1 MTFARKPYIRKQSSV
16 MAMAERAGLG
26 LKPNGARNA
35 VLAFC
40 GGSNQPAP
48 KTTRAAIGVLEHLHK
63 SRLVELGCMCC
74 QMALGV
80 FTPGVELHHRR
91 AGMGWGKGDW
101 LTLIP
106 LCPEHH
112 RGATGVHGLG
122 TKGFPKHYG
131 FTEQDMLDKALQL
144 LNINAMPTG
153 QKEDHDKQDL

>member
-1 MTFARKPYIRKQSSV
+1 MTFARKPYIRKPQPLYAPV
-16 MAMAERAGLG
+16 ERRGTYA
-26 LKPNGARNA
+26 
-35 VLAFC
+35 
-40 GGSNQPAP
+40 NQPFSEKVVGVP
-48 KTTRAAIGVLEHLHK
+48 KTKRAAGGVLEQLHK
-63 SRLVELGCMCC
+63 ARLVELGCMCC

-80 FTPGVELHHRR
+80 CTPGVELHHRR
-91 AGMGWGKGDW
+91 AGMGWGRGDW

-144 LNINAMPTG
+144 LNATTKGGTP
-153 QKEDHDKQDL
+153 